1 MTTSSNAPKD
11 AVTQWSLL
19 KGTLAPGET
28 AILTIQSGSMTPL
41 MPVGA
46 RITIEPTSGDR
57 CTVGD
62 IVVFRQQSRLVAHRL
77 LFGWGHEP
85 GGWFLQRGDGVSPLG
100 FVRARAILGKVI
112 TVEQPSGELVDLTTL
127 EARMGGLHAAR
138 QSLVSFGRTI
148 IRFMIRKG

>member
-1 MTTSSNAPKD
+1 MTPASHAQKD
-11 AVTQWSLL
+11 TVAQWSLM

-28 AILTIQSGSMTPL
+28 AVLTIQSGSMIPML
-41 MPVGA
+41 PVGA
-46 RITIEPTSGDR
+46 RITIEPTSGDL
-57 CTVGD
+57 CAVGD

-112 TVEQPSGELVDLTTL
+112 AVEPSQGKFLDLTTL
-127 EARMGGLHAAR
+127 EARIGGLHAAR
-138 QSLVSFGRTI
+138 RSLSSYCRTMI
-148 IRFMIRKG
+148 KSMIRKG